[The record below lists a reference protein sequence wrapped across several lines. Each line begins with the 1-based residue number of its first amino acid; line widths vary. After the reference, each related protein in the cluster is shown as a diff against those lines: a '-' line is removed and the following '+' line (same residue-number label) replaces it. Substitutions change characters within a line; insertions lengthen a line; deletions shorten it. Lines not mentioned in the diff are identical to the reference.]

1 MELADYNAKTQE
13 ILAHLDDQGAVTTAL
28 AELTTAF
35 NEEIAARAT
44 AEKKASNLE
53 KKNNKLKEDNMNLF
67 LRVTV
72 PDKNEPG
79 PIVRPET
86 DNTSVDS
93 LFTNGRLNLKG

>member
-35 NEEIAARAT
+35 NEEIATRAA
-44 AEKKASNLE
+44 AEKKADDLE

-79 PIVRPET
+79 PIIRPET
-86 DNTSVDS
+86 DNTNINS
-93 LFTNGRLNLKG
+93 LFTDGRLNLKG

>member
-44 AEKKASNLE
+44 AEKKASDLE
-53 KKNNKLKEDNMNLF
+53 KKNN
-67 LRVTV
+67 
-72 PDKNEPG
+72 
-79 PIVRPET
+79 
-86 DNTSVDS
+86 
-93 LFTNGRLNLKG
+93 